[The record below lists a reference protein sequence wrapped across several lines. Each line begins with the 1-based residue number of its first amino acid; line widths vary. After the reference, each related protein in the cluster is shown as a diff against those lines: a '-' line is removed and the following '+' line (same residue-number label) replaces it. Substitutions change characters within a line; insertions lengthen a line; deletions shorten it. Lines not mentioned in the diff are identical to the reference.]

1 MYLLLLAFYFLKLLK
16 KEKVSFMNE
25 EIKKIVQ
32 EKYGQIAK
40 SKNQGC
46 CGPKNFCCE
55 SDNQYS
61 IINNQQAICNDQYSI
76 INNQQTICND
86 QYSMFN
92 NQQTTRNGQYSM
104 ENIQCSMIGEE
115 YKNIDGYFQEA
126 DMDLGCGLP
135 TEFANI
141 KQGDVVLDLGCGA
154 GNDVFI
160 ARKYVG
166 ENGKVIGI
174 DMTEEMLQKAN
185 INKEK
190 LGYKNVEFRFG
201 EIENLPVENESID
214 VVISNCVLNLVPD
227 KKKAFSEIYRVLKPT
242 GHFCISDI
250 VVEGELPVELKKS
263 AELYVG
269 CVAGALQKDEYLKI
283 ILEEN
288 FKNII
293 IKKERRIL
301 LPESLL
307 KKFLSEKDLSN
318 YLKSNS
324 GIMSI
329 TLYGEK

>member
-1 MYLLLLAFYFLKLLK
+1 
-16 KEKVSFMNE
+16 MNE

-46 CGPKNFCCE
+46 CGPKNFCCGL
-55 SDNQYS
+55 DNQYS
-61 IINNQQAICNDQYSI
+61 IINNQQAICNDQYSMFNNQQTICNDQYSI

-92 NQQTTRNGQYSM
+92 NQQTTRNSQYSMFNVQYSM

-126 DMDLGCGLP
+126 DMGLGCGLP

-227 KKKAFSEIYRVLKPT
+227 KKKAFSEIYHVLKPT

-318 YLKSNS
+318 FLKSNS

-329 TLYGEK
+329 TVYGEK